1 MSVRIDYHQV
11 APGAVRA
18 MLGLEQY
25 LAGQKGEEGLPPSLL
40 ELVKIRVSQL
50 NGCAYCLDMHTK
62 DARAAGES
70 EQRLYLL
77 GTWEEAPCFDPREK
91 AALAWA
97 EGLTLQAQN
106 GVTEALFRR
115 TRQQFSER
123 QLADLTLAIV
133 AINGW
138 NRFAVALGA
147 EVGSYRAGQQV
158 TA

>member
-1 MSVRIDYHQV
+1 MSVRIDYYQV

-25 LAGQKGEEGLPPSLL
+25 LAGQEGEEGLPPPLL

-50 NGCAYCLDMHTK
+50 NGCAYCLDRHTK

-77 GTWEEAPCFDPREK
+77 GAWEEAPCFDPREK

-97 EGLTLQAQN
+97 EGLTLQAQQ
-106 GVTEALFRR
+106 GVSEELFHRA
-115 TRQQFSER
+115 RQQFSER

-138 NRFAVALGA
+138 NRFAVGLGA
-147 EVGSYRAGQQV
+147 EVGSYRAGKHLP
-158 TA
+158 A